1 MKNLAVWNARLLEN
15 ASLASYILRK
25 IDGDLWH
32 RVKVKAAQDQTTIK
46 SLIERLLALWLKGKV
61 IL

>member
-1 MKNLAVWNARLLEN
+1 M
-15 ASLASYILRK
+15 SSYILRK

-61 IL
+61 TL